1 MLSIILLSH
10 EYPVIKMIIIPY
22 YVGLLLNL
30 YQSIQHLKT
39 VNDWTRLLQHSYLSD
54 ALFLKGS

>member
-39 VNDWTRLLQHSYLSD
+39 VND
-54 ALFLKGS
+54 